1 MKRLIRGW
9 TLVKEYVFWYV
20 TKQKDKKKTNKK
32 QKKKKKRKYIVV
44 IFHVCISFIKMY
56 YSSAT

>member
-20 TKQKDKKKTNKK
+20 TKQKDKKK
-32 QKKKKKRKYIVV
+32 KKKKRK
-44 IFHVCISFIKMY
+44 KEN
-56 YSSAT
+56 TQL